1 MQVKKEVAQSH
12 ILVPERKKEELRQ
25 SAEREDNKAGTT
37 ELGRRRVDRKGQVQ
51 SRREKVGGGKNN
63 FKILILAGR
72 YLNVR
77 SEEKAVRNIK

>member
-51 SRREKVGGGKNN
+51 SRREKTKGSRRGK
-63 FKILILAGR
+63 KQL
-72 YLNVR
+72 
-77 SEEKAVRNIK
+77 